1 MAELLRMQG
10 IMKIYPNGVVANN
23 GIDLSVDAGE
33 IHALVGE
40 NGAGKTTLM
49 KILFGI
55 EEPSAGQIFFNGEE
69 LHIKSPIDA
78 IHKGLGMVHQH
89 FMLVESMTVAENI
102 VLGMEPVKAGLLDYK
117 KILSH
122 AEGIIK
128 KYNFAINPK
137 SRIRDLPIGTRQ
149 KVEILK
155 ALFREAKLLILDEPT
170 AVLTPQETE
179 ELFQK
184 LKTLKELGHTI
195 IFISHKLNEIK
206 EICDRITIMRNAKT
220 VGVHEVAAVSKQEI
234 SNLMVGK
241 DMDWSIQKKE
251 AHPGNTVL
259 QVSGLGVV
267 DEGKRRLL
275 QDISF
280 NLREGE
286 ILGIVGVEGNGQR
299 ELVESITGLRK
310 PDTGKAELL
319 GKEISSLSIKQ
330 IRESGLAHI
339 PQDRMARGVALP
351 SSVKENLISVAY
363 TGASLSHGPF
373 LDLKEIDGWSRKLIE
388 EYQIKVDTPEVPVR
402 MLSGGNIQK
411 VVVAREF
418 SARGK
423 CIVADQPTRGIDVGA
438 AQFIHKK
445 LLQLRDEGA
454 AILLIS
460 ADLSEVMD
468 LSDTL
473 LVMYGGHA
481 AAYFQSA
488 SELTE
493 EELGLYMLGIKQQ
506 SEEELQLAVKV
517 PARGTSLQEAQGG
530 LA

>member
-1 MAELLRMQG
+1 MAEILRMRN
-10 IMKIYPNGVVANN
+10 IVKIYPNGVVANN
-23 GIDLSVDAGE
+23 GVDFTVNAGE
-33 IHALVGE
+33 IHALMGE

-55 EEPSAGQIFFNGEE
+55 EEPTEGEIFFDGRE
-69 LHIKSPIDA
+69 LHVKSPIDA
-78 IHKGLGMVHQH
+78 IQRGLGMVHQH

-102 VLGMEPVKAGLLDYK
+102 VLGMEPVKGGLLDYK
-117 KILSH
+117 KMIAS

-128 KYNFAINPK
+128 KYNFSINPR

-170 AVLTPQETE
+170 AALTPQETE
-179 ELFQK
+179 ELFQQ
-184 LKTLKELGHTI
+184 LKTLKDLGHTI
-195 IFISHKLNEIK
+195 IFISHKINEIK
-206 EICDRITIMRNAKT
+206 EICDRITIMRNAKSI
-220 VGVHEVAAVSKQEI
+220 GVYDVASLSKQEI

-241 DMDWSIQKKE
+241 DVDWSIQKNP
-251 AHPGNTVL
+251 AQPGNTAL
-259 QVSGLGVV
+259 KVSGLGVV
-267 DEGKRRLL
+267 DEAKRRLL
-275 QDISF
+275 QGIHF
-280 NLREGE
+280 TLREGE

-299 ELVESITGLRK
+299 ELVESVTGLRK
-310 PDTGKAELL
+310 PDTGTAELF
-319 GKEISSLSIKQ
+319 GKEIATLSIKK
-330 IRESGLAHI
+330 IRDAGMSHI
-339 PQDRMARGVALP
+339 PQDRMARGVALS
-351 SSVKENLISVAY
+351 SSVWENLISIEFTAPM
-363 TGASLSHGPF
+363 LSHGPF
-373 LDLKEIDGWSRKLIE
+373 LKTKDIKERSEALIRD
-388 EYQIKVDTPEVPVR
+388 YQIKVDSPETPVR

-418 SARGK
+418 STGGK
-423 CIVADQPTRGIDVGA
+423 CIIADQPTRGIDVGA
-438 AQFIHKK
+438 AQFIHQK

-473 LVMYGGHA
+473 LVMYGGRI

-488 SELTE
+488 AEVTE

-506 SEEELQLAVKV
+506 SAEELQRCL
-517 PARGTSLQEAQGG
+517 S
-530 LA
+530 

>member
-1 MAELLRMQG
+1 MEELLRMQQ
-10 IMKIYPNGVVANN
+10 IVKIYPNGVVANN
-23 GIDLSVDAGE
+23 GTDFSVDPGE

-55 EEPSAGQIFFNGEE
+55 EEATGGQIFLNGRET
-69 LHIKSPIDA
+69 HIKSPIDA

-102 VLGMEPVKAGLLDYK
+102 VLGMEPVHGSFLDQK
-117 KILSH
+117 KMF
-122 AEGIIK
+122 ATADTIIK
-128 KYNFAINPK
+128 KYNFPINPRD
-137 SRIRDLPIGTRQ
+137 RIRDLPIGTRQ

-170 AVLTPQETE
+170 AVLTPQETN
-179 ELFQK
+179 ELFQQLTL
-184 LKTLKELGHTI
+184 LKNLGHTI

-220 VGVHEVAAVSKQEI
+220 VGVYQVASVSKQEI

-241 DMDWSIQKKE
+241 DIDWSIVKNPT
-251 AHPGNTVL
+251 HPGQTILTVKDL
-259 QVSGLGVV
+259 DVV
-267 DEGKRRLL
+267 DESKRRLL
-275 QDISF
+275 QGVSF
-280 NLREGE
+280 NLRGGE

-310 PDTGKAELL
+310 PDAGTLKL
-319 GKEISSLSIKQ
+319 GDANIAALTIKEIRSQGLS
-330 IRESGLAHI
+330 HI
-339 PQDRMARGVALP
+339 PQDRMAKGAALL
-351 SSVKENLISVAY
+351 SSIKENLISVAY
-363 TGASLSHGPF
+363 DGPELSRGPF
-373 LDLKEIDGWSRKLIE
+373 LNLRKIDGWSRELIE
-388 EYQIKVDTPEVPVR
+388 KFQIKADSPAVPVK

-418 SARGK
+418 TTQAR
-423 CIVADQPTRGIDVGA
+423 CIIADQPTRGIDVGA

-445 LLQLRDEGA
+445 LLELRDEGA

-468 LSDTL
+468 LSDSL
-473 LVMYGGHA
+473 LVMYGGHTV
-481 AAYFQSA
+481 AYFESA
-488 SELTE
+488 SNVTE

-506 SEEELQLAVKV
+506 DEEEMKRRLA
-517 PARGTSLQEAQGG
+517 
-530 LA
+530 

>member
-1 MAELLRMQG
+1 MAEILRMQN
-10 IMKIYPNGVVANN
+10 IVKIYPNGVVANN
-23 GIDLSVDAGE
+23 SVDLRVDAGE
-33 IHALVGE
+33 IHALMGE

-55 EEPSAGQIFFNGEE
+55 EEPSEGQIFFNGQE

-78 IHKGLGMVHQH
+78 IHQGLGMVHQH

-102 VLGMEPVKAGLLDYK
+102 VLGMEPVKGGMLDYK
-117 KILSH
+117 KITAS

-128 KYNFAINPK
+128 KYNFSINPK

-179 ELFQK
+179 ELFQQLRI
-184 LKTLKELGHTI
+184 LKDLGHTI
-195 IFISHKLNEIK
+195 IFISHKINEIK
-206 EICDRITIMRNAKT
+206 EICDRITIMRNART
-220 VGVHEVAAVSKQEI
+220 IGVYDVANLSKQEI

-241 DMDWSIQKKE
+241 DMDWSIKKRP
-251 AHPGNTVL
+251 ANPGNTVL
-259 QVSGLGVV
+259 KVSGLGVV
-267 DEGKRRLL
+267 DEGNRRLL
-275 QDISF
+275 RDICF
-280 NLREGE
+280 KLREGE

-299 ELVESITGLRK
+299 ELVESITGLCK
-310 PDTGKAELL
+310 PDTGTAELL
-319 GKEISSLSIKQ
+319 GNTIASLSIKQ
-330 IRESGLAHI
+330 IRDTGMAHI
-339 PQDRMARGVALP
+339 PQDRMAKGVALP
-351 SSVKENLISVAY
+351 SSVKENLISIAFDGD
-363 TGASLSHGPF
+363 TLSRGPF
-373 LDLKEIDGWSRKLIE
+373 LNLKEIDSWSEDLIRD
-388 EYQIKVDTPEVPVR
+388 YQIKVDSPEAPVR

-418 SARGK
+418 STGGK
-423 CIVADQPTRGIDVGA
+423 CIIADQPTRGIDVGA
-438 AQFIHKK
+438 AQFIHQK

-473 LVMYGGHA
+473 LVMYGGRI

-488 SELTE
+488 AEVTE
-493 EELGLYMLGIKQQ
+493 KELGLYMLGIKQQ
-506 SEEELQLAVKV
+506 SEEELQRCL
-517 PARGTSLQEAQGG
+517 S
-530 LA
+530 